1 MTTLQIT
8 DPEERLDPSTRPDS
22 LAQDDREK
30 EAKDGDDDWDDVIA
44 DVVAGLEDMDALSV
58 GLLITR
64 MGIWLEEPTYEN
76 RASLAAA
83 ARLLAKQMEKNE
95 P

>member
-8 DPEERLDPSTRPDS
+8 DPEERLDPSARPDG

-30 EAKDGDDDWDDVIA
+30 GAEDGDDWDDVIA
-44 DVVAGLEDMDALSV
+44 DVVAGLEGMDALSV
-58 GLLITR
+58 GLLLMR

-83 ARLLAKQMEKNE
+83 ARLLAKQMTKNE

>member
-8 DPEERLDPSTRPDS
+8 DPEERLDPSTRPDG

-30 EAKDGDDDWDDVIA
+30 GAKDGDDDWDDVIA
-44 DVVAGLEDMDALSV
+44 DVVAGLEGMDALSV
-58 GLLITR
+58 GLLIMR
-64 MGIWLEEPTYEN
+64 LGIWLEDPTPEH
-76 RASLAAA
+76 REGLAAA
-83 ARLLAKQMEKNE
+83 ARLLAKQMAKNE